1 MRRLFQFRSKKHGAK
16 APVKRS
22 ASSTV
27 AAPAVSLPAQATGA
41 VLQGVQVV
49 CEGTDPVVDIV
60 AVHGL
65 NGHCEKTWTA
75 GNSIDS
81 VNWLRDL
88 LPHDLPNARILSWG
102 YDANTHS
109 GSRALIHSDAARR
122 GALEEHRA
130 VKLSTYGILFM
141 GTPHQGGSG
150 VALGKLMV
158 NVASVFMAA
167 DDRLLQHLE
176 RDSEWLQQQLG
187 QYGPISGDFVTKF
200 AFEEYE
206 TPTVL
211 GKSIMVVPRASA
223 VVPGAADGEAIAIHA
238 DHIHMVKF
246 ESKTDPGYRTV
257 SGHLRLMAARAGTSI
272 GGRWDTEAKVNAVHS
287 NEPVAS
293 FTVQS
298 SVPEVLRVEHFVGRE
313 ENITEICE
321 ALQYDGSRKTAVVH
335 GLGGM
340 GKTQLALAYA
350 QRHKDQYSAVFWVN
364 SKDVDTLKQGYA
376 AAARRIYREHPSL
389 VHLNAV
395 AEGSDLNEAAEA
407 VKRWLSSAGNDRWMV
422 IYDNYDT
429 PKLPGHNEAGTFDI
443 WPFLPEADQGA
454 VLITTRSSQLQPGRP
469 VAVKKLRDIEHSLEI
484 LSQTSRRD
492 GLSLDADARKLAE
505 ELDGL
510 PLALAT
516 AGAYLHQVSTS
527 FADYLQLYKQ
537 SWLRLQQKT
546 PRLLSYEDRALYST
560 WNISLDHVKQQ
571 SELATKLLQLWAY
584 LDNQDMWL
592 ELMQAGRKG
601 SPLWFS
607 ELVEDQLSFDAA
619 VRVLCDHALVEADA
633 TLREGGKESRG
644 YGMHSCVHAWTKHVV
659 NEGCDNALAGL
670 ALRCVGLHVPDNSR
684 PEYWVIQQRL
694 LGHANRCQEVIGVRF
709 DERDGEGSLTGAIH
723 NLGALYADQGKLDKA
738 EKMYQRALQRF
749 EEALGRDHTST
760 LATVNNL
767 GILYRRQGKLDKAEE
782 MYQRALQG
790 KEKALGRD
798 HTSTLE
804 TVNNLGLLYADQGKL
819 DKAEKMYQRALQ
831 GFEEALGRDHT
842 STLDTV
848 NNLGL
853 LYADQGKLDEAEEM
867 YQRALQGYEKA
878 LGRDHTSTLETV
890 NNLGIL
896 YAGQGKLDKAEE
908 MYKRALQGFEEAL
921 GRDHT
926 STLQTVNNL
935 GILYKDQG
943 KLDKAEKM
951 YQRALQG
958 EEKAL
963 GRDHTSTLDTVNNL
977 GNLYR
982 RQGKLDKAEKMYQRA
997 LQGFEE
1003 ALGRDHTSTLET
1015 VNNLGVLYK
1024 NQGKRD
1030 KAKEMFARALEGY
1043 EKRFGSDHPRC
1054 CSLRQHLATLQDY
1067 AAD

>member
-1 MRRLFQFRSKKHGAK
+1 MRRLLDFRSKRSKAK
-16 APVKRS
+16 AP
-22 ASSTV
+22 AELSSV
-27 AAPAVSLPAQATGA
+27 SSGLSEPAATAA
-41 VLQGVQVV
+41 QGVQVV
-49 CEGTDPVVDIV
+49 CEGTNPIVDIV

-109 GSRALIHSDAARR
+109 GSRVSCQYLFDHARTLVSDLCLERQITETSKRPIIFVAHSLGGIIVKSALIHSDAARR

-211 GKSIMVVPRASA
+211 GKSTMVVPRASA
-223 VVPGAADGEAIAIHA
+223 VVPGAADGEPIAIHA

-246 ESKTDPGYRTV
+246 GSKTDPGYKTV
-257 SGHLRLMAARAGTSI
+257 SGHLRLMATRAGDAISQ
-272 GGRWDTEAKVNAVHS
+272 RWDTEGKLDAVRS
-287 NEPVAS
+287 NEPIES

-298 SVPEVLRVEHFVGRE
+298 SVLEVSRVEYLVGRE

-350 QRHKDQYSAVFWVN
+350 QRHRDDYSAVFWVN

-389 VHLNAV
+389 VHLKTI
-395 AEGSDLNEAAEA
+395 AEGSDLGEATEA
-407 VKRWLSSAGNDRWMV
+407 VKRWLSSAGNDRWLV

-429 PKLPGHNEAGTFDI
+429 PKLPGHNEPGTFDI
-443 WPFLPEADQGA
+443 RPFLPEADQGA
-454 VLITTRSSQLQPGRP
+454 VLITTRSSQLQLGRP
-469 VAVKKLRDIEHSLEI
+469 VAVKKLQEIEQSLEI

-516 AGAYLHQVSTS
+516 AGAYLHLVPDS
-527 FADYLQLYKQ
+527 FAEYLQSYKK
-537 SWLRLQQKT
+537 SWAQLQQDT
-546 PRLLSYEDRALYST
+546 PQLLPYEDRTLYTT

-571 SELATKLLQLWAY
+571 SELAAKLLQLWAY
-584 LDNQDMWL
+584 FDNQDVWL
-592 ELMQAGRKG
+592 QLLREGRGNAPEWFCELTQDR
-601 SPLWFS
+601 
-607 ELVEDQLSFDAA
+607 LVFNKA

-633 TLREGGKESRG
+633 TLGEGGKESRG
-644 YGMHSCVHAWTKHVV
+644 YGMHSCVHAWTKYVV
-659 NEGCDNALAGL
+659 NEGCDSTLARL
-670 ALRCVGLHVPDNSR
+670 ALRCVGLHVPGNSR

-694 LGHANRCQEVIGVRF
+694 LRHANRCQEFISVGSE
-709 DERDGEGSLTGAIH
+709 ERDGEGSLTGAFH
-723 NLGALYADQGKLDKA
+723 NLGVLYAD
-738 EKMYQRALQRF
+738 
-749 EEALGRDHTST
+749 
-760 LATVNNL
+760 
-767 GILYRRQGKLDKAEE
+767 QGKLDKAEE

-798 HTSTLE
+798 HTSTLG
-804 TVNNLGLLYADQGKL
+804 TVNNLGILY
-819 DKAEKMYQRALQ
+819 R
-831 GFEEALGRDHT
+831 R
-842 STLDTV
+842 
-848 NNLGL
+848 
-853 LYADQGKLDEAEEM
+853 QGKLDEAEEM
-867 YQRALQGYEKA
+867 YQRALQGREKV
-878 LGRDHTSTLETV
+878 LGRDHTSTLDTA
-890 NNLGIL
+890 NNVGAL

-908 MYKRALQGFEEAL
+908 MYQRALQGREKVL

-926 STLQTVNNL
+926 STL
-935 GILYKDQG
+935 
-943 KLDKAEKM
+943 
-951 YQRALQG
+951 
-958 EEKAL
+958 
-963 GRDHTSTLDTVNNL
+963 
-977 GNLYR
+977 
-982 RQGKLDKAEKMYQRA
+982 
-997 LQGFEE
+997 
-1003 ALGRDHTSTLET
+1003 
-1015 VNNLGVLYK
+1015 
-1024 NQGKRD
+1024 
-1030 KAKEMFARALEGY
+1030 
-1043 EKRFGSDHPRC
+1043 
-1054 CSLRQHLATLQDY
+1054 
-1067 AAD
+1067 